1 LHNPLPVW
9 ARAADAAAVA
19 LLCLALFVAIEGGFV
34 IRPAGIRI
42 SVNSEWRVILW
53 ACALVVAR
61 HFFVRD
67 SPIHR
72 RIGIFLG
79 EAIRAA
85 GPLRED
91 VPDAGRAERIGPET
105 PPRSGRSRR
114 RRLIFYTAY
123 SSAVIALYTGLAA
136 AMTYPQVRD
145 LGSAVSL
152 DQGDVLFST
161 WRLAWVAHQLPRDPL
176 HLFDG
181 NIFYP
186 EPGTLAFSDAM
197 IVPALMGAPLLW
209 LGVPPIAVHNI
220 LFLAAFALS
229 GAAMFALVRSLT
241 RHLGAALLAGFVFA
255 FLPFRFVH
263 YAHLELQITM
273 WMPLC
278 LWAFHRTIKR
288 GDVASGLMTGL
299 FFALQCLSSW
309 YYGIFLATFLVPFGV
324 AVLVA
329 ESSAIRRRSLR
340 PLAAGGLLAAVLTMP
355 MAVPYF
361 AARASVGERPVSEIE
376 FYSATPRNYLAAHHR
391 NVMFGRST
399 SQWGGQER
407 ELFMGVVVPLI
418 ALVGLWP
425 PLSAAR
431 IAYALGLVVAFD
443 ISLGFNG
450 MLYPWLHAYVLP
462 YRGLRVPAR
471 MAMIV
476 GMSLSVLVGF
486 GMARLAR
493 LTRSRQLAFAA
504 FLILSGLVFTEYR
517 SAPVL
522 GYAKT
527 TPPRI
532 YERLPKDSASVLLE
546 LPLLQPDVAIEPIYM
561 YFSTFH
567 WQRLVN
573 GYSGFSPPSYQVL
586 LEKLARF
593 PDEASIAEL
602 RRRGVT
608 HVTVHGAF
616 LRPTDYDTLVSRL
629 DRSGNF
635 RLIGVD
641 QWDRRETRLYELLPP
656 DVNAHR

>member
-1 LHNPLPVW
+1 
-9 ARAADAAAVA
+9 

-34 IRPAGIRI
+34 IWPAGIRV
-42 SVNSEWRVILW
+42 SVKSEWRVILW
-53 ACALVVAR
+53 AAALIVAR
-61 HFFVRD
+61 HFFVREF
-67 SPIHR
+67 PLHR
-72 RIGIFLG
+72 RFTTRIG
-79 EAIRAA
+79 EAARAA
-85 GPLRED
+85 GPLRAD
-91 VPDAGRAERIGPET
+91 ASRDAGPDSIGFETRA
-105 PPRSGRSRR
+105 RSDSRR
-114 RRLIFYTAY
+114 RSRLLFYAAY
-123 SSAVIALYTGLAA
+123 ASAVIALYSGLTAV
-136 AMTYPQVRD
+136 MTYPQVRD
-145 LGSAVSL
+145 LGNAVSL
-152 DQGDVLFST
+152 DQGDALFST

-176 HLFDG
+176 RLFDG

-186 EPGTLAFSDAM
+186 ETRTLAFSDSM

-209 LGVPPIAVHNI
+209 LGVPSITVHNI

-229 GAAMFALVRSLT
+229 GAAMFLLVRSLT
-241 RHLGAALLAGFVFA
+241 RHVGAALLAGFVFA

-263 YAHLELQITM
+263 YAHLELQMAM

-288 GDVASGLMTGL
+288 GDAVSGMMTGV

-309 YYGIFLATFLVPFGV
+309 YYGIFLATFLVPFGF
-324 AVLVA
+324 ALLVG
-329 ESSAIRRRSLR
+329 EGTIRARRSLKA
-340 PLAAGGLLAAVLTMP
+340 LAGGGLLAATLTMP
-355 MAVPYF
+355 MAMPYF

-391 NVMFGRST
+391 NVMFGRLT
-399 SQWGGQER
+399 SKWGGQER

-418 ALVGLWP
+418 ALIGLWP

-431 IAYALGLVVAFD
+431 IAYALGLLVAFD

-476 GMSLSVLVGF
+476 GLSLSVLAGF

-493 LTRSRQLAFAA
+493 FARSGRLAFAS
-504 FLILSGLVFTEYR
+504 FLILSALVFAEYR
-517 SAPVL
+517 SMPVL
-522 GYAKT
+522 SHVKT

-532 YERLPKDSASVLLE
+532 YELLPKDSASILLE
-546 LPLLQPDVAIEPIYM
+546 LPLIEPDLAIEPTYM

-573 GYSGFSPPSYQVL
+573 GYSGFSPPSYRIL
-586 LEKLARF
+586 LDKMARF
-593 PDEASIAEL
+593 PDDESIAEL

-616 LRPTDYDTLVSRL
+616 LRPMEYGALVSRL
-629 DRSGNF
+629 DRSSDF
-635 RLIGVD
+635 KCIGSDV
-641 QWDRRETRLYELLPP
+641 WDRRETRLYQLRTATP
-656 DVNAHR
+656 